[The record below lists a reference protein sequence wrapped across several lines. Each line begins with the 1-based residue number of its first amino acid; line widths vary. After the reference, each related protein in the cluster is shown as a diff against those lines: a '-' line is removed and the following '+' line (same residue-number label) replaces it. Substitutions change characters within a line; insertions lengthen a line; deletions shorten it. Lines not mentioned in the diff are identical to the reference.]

1 MKQKIKD
8 KILLLRLKHQRDPE
22 TFSRVYDDHI
32 DQIYRFVLFKVSS
45 KEIAEDITSEVFLKT
60 WQYIQDRSK
69 EIGDIRAFLYRIARN
84 LVIDFYRERAKN
96 STIPLDENFINLP
109 NKEDIRITVEQ
120 KDSLEEIYRAM
131 RKLKNEYQEVL
142 LLRFVD
148 ELSTSEIASVLEKK
162 RGAVRVLLSRAE
174 RALKNIM
181 NDSRKN
187 ENQTPD
193 ENFFK
198 KTI

>member
-22 TFSRVYDDHI
+22 TFSRVYDDHV

-69 EIGDIRAFLYRIARN
+69 EIEDIRAFLYRIARN
-84 LVIDFYRERAKN
+84 LVIDFYREKAKD
-96 STIPLDENFINLP
+96 STLPLDENLISLP
-109 NKEDIRITVEQ
+109 NQEDIRITIEQ
-120 KDSLEEIYRAM
+120 KNSLEEMYRAM

-148 ELSTSEIASVLEKK
+148 ELSTGEIALVLEKK
-162 RGAVRVLLSRAE
+162 RGAVRVLLSRAQH
-174 RALKNIM
+174 ALKNIM
-181 NDSRKN
+181 KESHNNN
-187 ENQTPD
+187 ENKHTD
-193 ENFFK
+193 ENP
-198 KTI
+198 I